1 MKAILVIDIPK
12 DFENR
17 EPYFVEGSLFCY
29 VKTNYGKYRYVCDLD
44 KTKLK
49 PLPQKKEIHLDF
61 NEVVFDDEA
70 FEMMKLGYNKCINEI
85 LGEKK

>member
-1 MKAILVIDIPK
+1 MKAILVVDIPNE
-12 DFENR
+12 FANR

-49 PLPQKKEIHLDF
+49 PLPKKKSISLKEAIGIKCSCYSDGF
-61 NEVVFDDEA
+61 ND
-70 FEMMKLGYNKCINEI
+70 CIDEI
-85 LGEKK
+85 LGEQK

>member
-1 MKAILVIDIPK
+1 MKAILVVDVPK

-49 PLPQKKEIHLDF
+49 PMPIKVDPGYPCGKYDEGYYDGW
-61 NEVVFDDEA
+61 DD
-70 FEMMKLGYNKCINEI
+70 CIDEI
-85 LGEKK
+85 LGGEE

>member
-49 PLPQKKEIHLDF
+49 PMPQKKYDGKEWTKHYNVAGDYIK
-61 NEVVFDDEA
+61 A
-70 FEMMKLGYNKCINEI
+70 QGYNKCLDEI
-85 LGEKK
+85 LGEEE

>member
-1 MKAILVIDIPK
+1 MNKAILVVDIPK

-49 PLPQKKEIHLDF
+49 PMPQKEIVRGFDRYEEGWNDCLD
-61 NEVVFDDEA
+61 
-70 FEMMKLGYNKCINEI
+70 EI
-85 LGEKK
+85 LGEEE